1 LPFQNFFKIPVIDG
15 IKSILF
21 HIIILFKYKL
31 IFILTLHHLPLESMV
46 TAIAIGGW
54 TFLQIKFCKKPPPPK
69 KTLQFSKRSL
79 PSLALAVGVFFFA
92 KK

>member
-54 TFLQIKFCKKPPPPK
+54 TFLQIKFCKKPPPQNTPVFK
-69 KTLQFSKRSL
+69 KV
-79 PSLALAVGVFFFA
+79 LAVIGFSSRSVFFA